1 MDVDNSGSK
10 TFWAEPQRLMG
21 QRDLTQWQAKGDNV
35 INVDG
40 IDIKVNAGDNIYAV
54 IAKINDSGAAVKA
67 SLDPVS
73 RGLNLE
79 TTDAH
84 QIWLQDREGA
94 TFQELGFIKDKSQL
108 PPYNLTGN
116 VSVSGGSVFDT
127 VIALRDSMLKG
138 DTEAIGTRVL
148 GSIDQG
154 ISNMTTRLAK
164 VGSDYERAQNN
175 VMRSQT
181 TALNV
186 TQLVSREGDIDIT
199 HALIDIKT
207 LENINQATLSNAGKM
222 YSSTLLNYL
231 R

>member
-1 MDVDNSGSK
+1 M
-10 TFWAEPQRLMG
+10 
-21 QRDLTQWQAKGDNV
+21 
-35 INVDG
+35 
-40 IDIKVNAGDNIYAV
+40 
-54 IAKINDSGAAVKA
+54 
-67 SLDPVS
+67 
-73 RGLNLE
+73 
-79 TTDAH
+79 
-84 QIWLQDREGA
+84 
-94 TFQELGFIKDKSQL
+94 
-108 PPYNLTGN
+108 
-116 VSVSGGSVFDT
+116 SVSGGSVFDT